1 MDLHSTPKLFSNAFL
16 NGVKKSNEGGY
27 NFMKERR
34 LGLLHDGLY
43 HKPKQ
48 IRFIGK
54 ERADSFLS
62 TVHIIKVFLA
72 NTEICGE
79 VAQNKKCYIEMN
91 VISHNL
97 VIQTH
102 SQSVRIS

>member
-34 LGLLHDGLY
+34 LGLLHDGLN

-62 TVHIIKVFLA
+62 AVHIIEVFLA